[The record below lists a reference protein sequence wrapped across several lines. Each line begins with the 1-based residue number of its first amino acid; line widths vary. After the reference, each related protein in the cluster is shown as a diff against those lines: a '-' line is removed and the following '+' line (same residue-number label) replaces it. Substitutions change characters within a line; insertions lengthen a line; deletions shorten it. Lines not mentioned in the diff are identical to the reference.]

1 MWTSACGML
10 LRCTS
15 LFCGRVGEEA
25 LVWLHHKLLDE
36 FPAEFAAL
44 VDKGFTHCVGAYL
57 HLLHAYYPA
66 FVHDGE
72 IGVQGAI
79 CELLSN
85 DKPPS
90 PTPKRQSLA
99 VSVCVNETTGAPM
112 PPSSESTGAPYWY
125 SRQAMRIVFKIASFA
140 LFSTSP
146 LLLHIKIR
154 YGHQRRTCD
163 TSSLRSPKTTP
174 CLYYCCPYQNGT
186 RVPPATTPVICR
198 WI

>member
-1 MWTSACGML
+1 ML

-72 IGVQGAI
+72 IGVQGVKTA
-79 CELLSN
+79 
-85 DKPPS
+85 
-90 PTPKRQSLA
+90 R
-99 VSVCVNETTGAPM
+99 G
-112 PPSSESTGAPYWY
+112 
-125 SRQAMRIVFKIASFA
+125 SRLTA
-140 LFSTSP
+140 TWW
-146 LLLHIKIR
+146 
-154 YGHQRRTCD
+154 RRCFI
-163 TSSLRSPKTTP
+163 
-174 CLYYCCPYQNGT
+174 
-186 RVPPATTPVICR
+186 PA
-198 WI
+198 

>member
-1 MWTSACGML
+1 M
-10 LRCTS
+10 
-15 LFCGRVGEEA
+15 GEEA

-99 VSVCVNETTGAPM
+99 VSVYVNETTGAPM

-125 SRQAMRIVFKIASFA
+125 HGTVDRRCESF
-140 LFSTSP
+140 LKSH
-146 LLLHIKIR
+146 LLHFFRPLRCYCISKFDMAIN
-154 YGHQRRTCD
+154 GGPITLPV
-163 TSSLRSPKTTP
+163 SRSPKTTP
-174 CLYYCCPYQNGT
+174 CLY
-186 RVPPATTPVICR
+186 V
-198 WI
+198 